1 MEVCLQKF
9 QLLGDEWALLQ
20 RLKDILDIFV
30 KATEHLSGS
39 TYATISTQLP
49 YFSVLAGRLEA
60 IIDLERLAM
69 DQPDSS
75 PLFHDACTASWQKLN
90 FYHSKVGSAQGIATI
105 LDPRCK
111 IQTFRNL
118 GWVPQWI
125 SEAEAAVQRV
135 YQDQYAPIPVS
146 RPSTPP
152 TSSQGSDDDYMN
164 AVFGNSQ
171 SSVVELLVSEV
182 DIYLEEKVEL
192 PQVDPIEW
200 WRTYESRFPNLSRM
214 ARDYLAIPATSVP
227 SERCFSIAGSVLTK
241 RRSSMTEGM
250 ANAIMCCKYWL
261 GFHEFCPQD
270 LSQLVEAGVEEE
282 IEVEG
287 EDVDE

>member
-1 MEVCLQKF
+1 M
-9 QLLGDEWALLQ
+9 LQ

-39 TYATISTQLP
+39 TYTTISTQLP

-60 IIDLERLAM
+60 IIDLEKEK
-69 DQPDSS
+69 STS
-75 PLFHDACTASWQKLN
+75 PFHDACTASWHKLD
-90 FYHSKVGSAQGIATI
+90 FYHSKVGSAQSIATI

-118 GWVPQWI
+118 DWVPHWI
-125 SEAEAAVQRV
+125 SDAETAIQRI
-135 YQDQYAPIPVS
+135 YRDQYALTPIS

-152 TSSQGSDDDYMN
+152 TSSQHSEDDYMS

-171 SSVVELLVSEV
+171 STEMQSLISELN
-182 DIYLEEKVEL
+182 IYLEEKVEL

-250 ANAIMCCKYWL
+250 ANSIMCCKYWL
-261 GFHEFCPQD
+261 GFEEFCPQD
-270 LSQLVEAGVEEE
+270 LSQL
-282 IEVEG
+282 IEVG
-287 EDVDE
+287 EEVELDITVEDDEE